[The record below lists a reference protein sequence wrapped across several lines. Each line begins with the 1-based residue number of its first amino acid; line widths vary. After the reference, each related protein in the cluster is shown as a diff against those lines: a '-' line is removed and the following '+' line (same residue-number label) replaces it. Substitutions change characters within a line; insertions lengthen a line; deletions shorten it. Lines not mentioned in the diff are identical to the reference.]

1 MDSSSTFMGAA
12 TSVDR
17 VGKRSMIQV
26 KTCGKQARDTSRGEA
41 LFGVVSDGGLPSTAE
56 HGL

>member
-1 MDSSSTFMGAA
+1 
-12 TSVDR
+12 
-17 VGKRSMIQV
+17 MIQV
-26 KTCGKQARDTSRGEA
+26 KTCGGQARDTSRGEA